1 MGCPVN
7 TSNVNCT
14 SDPLLLSRIVGA
26 PHTVLNESTQ
36 LSFYSVWFD
45 GAGTDQALFFPPL
58 VNNNITFERCLIS
71 DFHGNVTVDIEAC
84 EEVVTVSARSTRF
97 KRIWGSAL
105 YVQGIYSW
113 ESDNVTYDR
122 CGGLNGYPCLY
133 LKNSFISKGVNRLVD
148 SSHWLLFDNQNPEC
162 NFFYDSQGMVR
173 CVNGETQCY
182 SAALTEYYGL
192 CDLVNI
198 TNTNVTSN
206 ETATIIEYD
215 PGCRVYIPCECAGAR
230 FDVNGTEVVLPVAD
244 LYFFTGLPCVALA
257 NATLLNATGV
267 TFLGS
272 NAGDPFSEGGLI
284 GVPPPAGDTGWNMG
298 VIALDNT
305 IIMAPVLGTNFTDL
319 FLPPGAVAMP
329 DGISYSLDGGVTV
342 AGLIVFQLNA
352 SQSDNETLVEAA
364 CYCNLTALNASLS
377 RVLGCNYTIDN
388 ITDTI
393 FDVMSG
399 VQLPNYVFG
408 APLKCQEGQLLCLDE
423 ECSVGTV
430 PCECPF
436 QQNYT
441 AGSGTLTFTQL

>member
-1 MGCPVN
+1 M
-7 TSNVNCT
+7 
-14 SDPLLLSRIVGA
+14 
-26 PHTVLNESTQ
+26 
-36 LSFYSVWFD
+36 
-45 GAGTDQALFFPPL
+45 
-58 VNNNITFERCLIS
+58 
-71 DFHGNVTVDIEAC
+71 
-84 EEVVTVSARSTRF
+84 
-97 KRIWGSAL
+97 
-105 YVQGIYSW
+105 
-113 ESDNVTYDR
+113 
-122 CGGLNGYPCLY
+122 
-133 LKNSFISKGVNRLVD
+133 
-148 SSHWLLFDNQNPEC
+148 
-162 NFFYDSQGMVR
+162 
-173 CVNGETQCY
+173 
-182 SAALTEYYGL
+182 
-192 CDLVNI
+192 
-198 TNTNVTSN
+198 
-206 ETATIIEYD
+206 
-215 PGCRVYIPCECAGAR
+215 
-230 FDVNGTEVVLPVAD
+230 NGTEVVLPAAD
-244 LYFFTGLPCVALA
+244 LYFFTGLRLPCVALA

-393 FDVMSG
+393 FDLMSG

-408 APLKCQEGQLLCLDE
+408 APLKCQEGELLCCLDE